1 MSSFYTPPNVTGSN
15 GQVQYNDNG
24 VLAAAPGISYDK
36 GSATV
41 SVTLQGVSVNLNTLL
56 KSLAESDAIRLYGSY
71 SIGVPG
77 SVPFGVGPLT
87 STGSE
92 VSYVG
97 GENYN
102 VIDIPSG
109 SFC

>member
-1 MSSFYTPPNVTGSN
+1 MAFYALPNVTGTN

-24 VLAAAPGISYDK
+24 VLAAAPGLTYDK
-36 GSATV
+36 ESATL
-41 SVTLQGVSVNLNTLL
+41 SVTLQGLSVNLNQLL
-56 KSLAESDAIRLYGSY
+56 KSLAESEAIRLNGSY

-87 STGSE
+87 STGMDLTPIGAE
-92 VSYVG
+92 H
-97 GENYN
+97 YN
-102 VIDIPSG
+102 VIDIKSG